1 MAYVQTDDKNI
12 VERQRYESG
21 LLKAMAIRDENLARY
36 YDSINSEI
44 QNKFNV
50 RTSLN
55 TIASIAPNIRML
67 PSGQIIY
74 VQGNQDVMNMGDYS
88 TPYLKSL
95 EDDEEDKYKKRRRNS

>member
-1 MAYVQTDDKNI
+1 
-12 VERQRYESG
+12 
-21 LLKAMAIRDENLARY
+21 
-36 YDSINSEI
+36 
-44 QNKFNV
+44 
-50 RTSLN
+50 
-55 TIASIAPNIRML
+55 ML

>member
-12 VERQRYESG
+12 AERQRYESG

-55 TIASIAPNIRML
+55 TIASIAPNMRML

-88 TPYLKSL
+88 TPYLRSL
-95 EDDEEDKYKKRRRNS
+95 NEEDDETKRRRRTK

>member
-1 MAYVQTDDKNI
+1 
-12 VERQRYESG
+12 
-21 LLKAMAIRDENLARY
+21 MAIRDENLARY

-55 TIASIAPNIRML
+55 TIASIAPNMRML

-88 TPYLKSL
+88 TPYLRSL
-95 EDDEEDKYKKRRRNS
+95 NEEDDETKRRRRTK

>member
-1 MAYVQTDDKNI
+1 MD
-12 VERQRYESG
+12 
-21 LLKAMAIRDENLARY
+21 IRDENLARY

-55 TIASIAPNIRML
+55 TIASIAPNMRML

-88 TPYLKSL
+88 TPYLRSL
-95 EDDEEDKYKKRRRNS
+95 NEEDDENKRRRRTK

>member
-1 MAYVQTDDKNI
+1 
-12 VERQRYESG
+12 
-21 LLKAMAIRDENLARY
+21 MAIRDENLARY

-55 TIASIAPNIRML
+55 TIASIAPNMRML

-88 TPYLKSL
+88 TPYLRSL
-95 EDDEEDKYKKRRRNS
+95 NEEDDEIKRRRRTK

>member
-1 MAYVQTDDKNI
+1 MDI
-12 VERQRYESG
+12 
-21 LLKAMAIRDENLARY
+21 MDENLARY
-36 YDSINSEI
+36 YDCINSEI

-88 TPYLKSL
+88 TPYLRSL
-95 EDDEEDKYKKRRRNS
+95 NEEDDEIKRRRRTK

>member
-1 MAYVQTDDKNI
+1 MK
-12 VERQRYESG
+12 
-21 LLKAMAIRDENLARY
+21 NLARY

-55 TIASIAPNIRML
+55 TIASIAPNMRML

-88 TPYLKSL
+88 TPYLRSL
-95 EDDEEDKYKKRRRNS
+95 NEEDDEIKRRRRTK

>member
-1 MAYVQTDDKNI
+1 MD
-12 VERQRYESG
+12 
-21 LLKAMAIRDENLARY
+21 IRDENLARY

-55 TIASIAPNIRML
+55 TIASIAPNMRML

-88 TPYLKSL
+88 TPYLRSL
-95 EDDEEDKYKKRRRNS
+95 NEEDDEIKRRRRTK

>member
-1 MAYVQTDDKNI
+1 
-12 VERQRYESG
+12 
-21 LLKAMAIRDENLARY
+21 MAIRDENLARY

-55 TIASIAPNIRML
+55 TIASIAPNMRML

-88 TPYLKSL
+88 TPYLRSL
-95 EDDEEDKYKKRRRNS
+95 NEEDDENKRRRRTK

>member
-1 MAYVQTDDKNI
+1 MCIRD
-12 VERQRYESG
+12 R
-21 LLKAMAIRDENLARY
+21 AIRDENLARY

-55 TIASIAPNIRML
+55 TIASIAPNMRML

-88 TPYLKSL
+88 TPYLRSL
-95 EDDEEDKYKKRRRNS
+95 NEEDDENKRRRRTK

>member
-1 MAYVQTDDKNI
+1 M
-12 VERQRYESG
+12 
-21 LLKAMAIRDENLARY
+21 KAMAIRDENLARY

-55 TIASIAPNIRML
+55 TIASIAPNMRML

-88 TPYLKSL
+88 TPYLRSL
-95 EDDEEDKYKKRRRNS
+95 NEEDDEIKRRRRTK